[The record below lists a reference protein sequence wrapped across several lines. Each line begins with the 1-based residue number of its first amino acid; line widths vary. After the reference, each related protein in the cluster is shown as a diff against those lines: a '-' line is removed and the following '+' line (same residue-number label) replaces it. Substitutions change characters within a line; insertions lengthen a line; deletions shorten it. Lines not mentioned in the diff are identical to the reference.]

1 MHSSFKQFLLEL
13 ARRGGTIEHEQFF
26 TKPEVASD
34 VSNIIK
40 EQPWFK
46 ELSAFIEP
54 SAGGGALLKHFPG
67 AKGYDLVPQ
76 GEGIEQ
82 ADFLSHEFKTDPS
95 KTLIFGNP
103 PFGRGGSLA
112 LKFIRKAA
120 ELADTIAFI
129 LPATFA
135 KTGMKNRLPSNFHL
149 EFEKKLPKD
158 SFVSPSGAELDVIC
172 VFQIWRR
179 GSTEREKPVFKA
191 EESPVQFVKQSEADF
206 AVRKI
211 GDNKSLG
218 RIEAPEDVKTPSS
231 YFFLKGDK
239 DLQAS
244 IRKCSWEHIHGTAA
258 QGLKSISRLEFVTEL
273 SKHL

>member
-1 MHSSFKQFLLEL
+1 MISFKQFLLEL

-26 TKPEVASD
+26 TKPAVAAD
-34 VSNIIK
+34 VSTIIK
-40 EQPWFK
+40 SQSWFK
-46 ELSAFIEP
+46 ELTAFIEP

-82 ADFLSHEFKTDPS
+82 ADFLAHEFKTDPS

-112 LKFIRKAA
+112 LKFIQKAA
-120 ELADTIAFI
+120 KLADTIAFI

-135 KTGMKNRLPSNFHL
+135 KDSMKNRLPSTFHL
-149 EFEKKLPKD
+149 VFEKKLPKD
-158 SFVSPSGAELDVIC
+158 SFESPSGQLLDVIC
-172 VFQIWRR
+172 VFQIWRK
-179 GSTEREKPVFKA
+179 GPDERVKNVFDA
-191 EESPVQFVKQSEADF
+191 ANSPVQFVKLEQADF

-211 GDNKSLG
+211 GDDKSLG
-218 RIEAPEDVKTPSS
+218 RIETPANVKTQSS

-239 DLQAS
+239 KLQDA
-244 IRKCSWEHIHGTAA
+244 IRKCSWTHIHGTAA
-258 QGLKSISRLEFVTEL
+258 GGLKSISRLEFVTEL
-273 SKHL
+273 NKHL